1 LLDGHAKNSLLDNRH
16 SRHRARLHFHM
27 ATWLCRAVHERRGL
41 HADSLLWSRD
51 LLVRGTRG
59 AVDIPRLIEGHVAL
73 QAFTV
78 VTKTPRGLNFQRN
91 AGDSDNITMLALV
104 ERWPPATWSSL
115 TERALYQA
123 SRLRDFESRSQ
134 GKFTIVR
141 SAAGLRAYLDRRRTD
156 PAITASFLGNRRGTR
171 ARWQPCQHRLPLRR
185 RIPHDGAH
193 ASSITTSAA
202 RRRAWIKAGSRIK
215 VAKWC
220 AAWKPSP
227 RVPSLSPTRA

>member
-1 LLDGHAKNSLLDNRH
+1 
-16 SRHRARLHFHM
+16 M
-27 ATWLCRAVHERRGL
+27 ATWLCRAVLNGVVDKPPYQVSARARDLEARISIVDL

-91 AGDSDNITMLALV
+91 AGDSDNITLLALV

-115 TERALYQA
+115 TERASYQA

-141 SAAGLRAYLDRRRTD
+141 SAAGLRA
-156 PAITASFLGNRRGTR
+156 
-171 ARWQPCQHRLPLRR
+171 
-185 RIPHDGAH
+185 
-193 ASSITTSAA
+193 
-202 RRRAWIKAGSRIK
+202 
-215 VAKWC
+215 
-220 AAWKPSP
+220 
-227 RVPSLSPTRA
+227 